1 MADMGEMLAALLARR
16 RSVRG
21 FAADEVPAAQMERIF
36 SHARLSPSN
45 CNVQPWIVHVVSGG
59 KAAEM
64 RQALEGA
71 ATERAEARPDF
82 PLTQAY
88 SGPYRSRQVDAA
100 KALFA
105 ATGVEREDRQARH
118 ASFIRNFRFFD
129 APHAAFIF
137 LPPWAGWRE
146 AADVGMY
153 AQALMLSMAAEG
165 VASCAQATLS
175 HHADVVK
182 RVLGIDEELGL
193 LLGIAFGFE
202 DRDHP
207 ANRTRTTRAP
217 LAENHVFH
225 R

>member
-1 MADMGEMLAALLARR
+1 MSDMDEMLTALLARR

-21 FAADEVPAAQMERIF
+21 FMPADVPADQMRRIF
-36 SHARLSPSN
+36 SNAQLAPSN
-45 CNVQPWIVHVVSGG
+45 CNVQPWIVHIVSGG

-71 ATERAEARPDF
+71 ATDRSEVRPDF
-82 PLTQAY
+82 ELTEGYA
-88 SGPYRSRQVDAA
+88 GIYRSRQIDAA

-105 ATGVEREDRQARH
+105 ATGVGREDPQARR

-153 AQALMLSMAAEG
+153 AQTLMLALSAEG
-165 VASCAQATLS
+165 LASCAQGALS

-182 RVLGIDEELGL
+182 RVLGVDEELRL
-193 LLGIAFGFE
+193 LFGIAFGFE
-202 DRDHP
+202 DPDHP
-207 ANRTRTTRAP
+207 ANQTRTDRAP
-217 LAENHVFH
+217 IAENHCFH
-225 R
+225 G